1 MSDCKNG
8 NCKNCNCKQSQPI
21 GETRYEFFD
30 RLGKFVKKVE
40 EDSTPIGTGYTLSL
54 TDPGTKDG
62 YKVSFSTEIT
72 VFEFYNLF
80 EEYFDGSRLQINI
93 VNEEDLD

>member
-8 NCKNCNCKQSQPI
+8 NCKSCNCKQSQSI

-30 RLGKFVKKVE
+30 KLEKFVKEVE
-40 EDSTPIGTGYTLSL
+40 EVVTPVGTGYTLSL
-54 TDPGTKDG
+54 SDPGTKDG
-62 YKVSFSTEIT
+62 YKISFSRKIT

-80 EEYFDGSRLQINI
+80 EEYFDGSNVQIDI